1 MATKKAAAEEA
12 KTEITNPAVDAIE
25 KVPETVEPLK
35 VEEVILSVQPE
46 VEKPKEVISVEVVIE
61 KKDNRSFEERILS
74 FVEDKSGDV
83 KLNDFL
89 KSLYG
94 VPKPNVQAE
103 WQTIGAS
110 KGLKSILSSLV
121 DSGKLS
127 IHNNAHLQLGKPYHE
142 GE

>member
-46 VEKPKEVISVEVVIE
+46 VEKPKEVIPVEVVIE

-74 FVEDKSGDV
+74 FVED
-83 KLNDFL
+83 
-89 KSLYG
+89 
-94 VPKPNVQAE
+94 
-103 WQTIGAS
+103 
-110 KGLKSILSSLV
+110 
-121 DSGKLS
+121 
-127 IHNNAHLQLGKPYHE
+127 
-142 GE
+142 